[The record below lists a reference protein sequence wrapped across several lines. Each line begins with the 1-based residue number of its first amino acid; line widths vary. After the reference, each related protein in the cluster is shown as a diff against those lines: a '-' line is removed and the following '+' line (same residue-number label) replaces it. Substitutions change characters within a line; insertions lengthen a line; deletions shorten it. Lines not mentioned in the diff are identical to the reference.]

1 MTEHDGVG
9 NKKRVVDTSATTP
22 SRRADLEN
30 SNFDLSTD
38 DGTDNFVEGLPT
50 FVDTP
55 DILRSRTGY
64 CYAATGNEYI
74 KIITKENESSLPL
87 SVTITEDTKKF
98 AVGILTANS
107 PAQNLF
113 DNLSRAPKD
122 FRDNLEKI
130 KDLTLRDLIGK
141 DFLDHYHNMTIP
153 AVESDS
159 NEDNNVPKKMF
170 LKSRIS
176 YNYYHDKYEK
186 FLNTSNINEN
196 SLPNLYNFISENI
209 TGQPVEQVRFQ
220 NTLGGRLDI
229 SKNPLIKTPKAK
241 KFSDL
246 NNVPL
251 KEYLRDYA
259 VIYEQIPETVL
270 EKINQKSK
278 NVVIPLTRTKE
289 FQSQNSKKDF
299 FPAYIELEFA
309 KGKKSEFVEVL
320 KTSKKE
326 DEFVTNLI
334 HLIETNQSSLMDFS
348 ECLSQLDGYTSE
360 DNSQKRTWDI
370 PEQLVER
377 SADAQQTTKD
387 TTTFLG
393 NDDVENNLATSSRY
407 SIFNSLVDVAFQ
419 TKYDN
424 FIKDRARR
432 VEEFLYNKDIVP
444 AYSEVVLYRISKYD
458 KEVSNSPLKSYYILN
473 TADNDVINFYDTQV
487 KVNSKYVY
495 TIHAYTMVIGNKYEY
510 LNFNITDAGLSFAVK
525 NDPSVRLIEHL
536 IGRVDNIVLSDPPMM
551 PDVAPYTFFD
561 VDNKVGFNFNSSV
574 GQRLMNP
581 ISFTDE
587 EGTRVSKLK
596 KAQNRLLNPDGKI
609 LYSGDTPNRFYEVYR
624 VENPPSSEQ
633 SFIGNMRT
641 RTSKTSFVDTIE
653 PNRKYYYLFR
663 AIDNHGNVSNPSSVI
678 QVQII
683 KDRTIFTEIRNYTYD
698 NEKNIKNKTKTFKK
712 YFRIIPSSPNLLL
725 DLVRSGIQD
734 ESGEMVEAE
743 GETGLLTV
751 KDISKP
757 VLGVGQH
764 TIWGKKFKL
773 RITSKSSGKKMDV
786 NFRMNQKYRKPNEEL
801 I

>member
-1 MTEHDGVG
+1 MTNHDGVG
-9 NKKRVVDTSATTP
+9 NKKKVVDVTSTTTNK
-22 SRRADLEN
+22 SSDLKN
-30 SNFDLSTD
+30 TNFDLGTT
-38 DGTDNFVEGLPT
+38 DGTSNFIEGVSS
-50 FVDTP
+50 FVDSP
-55 DILRSRTGY
+55 DTLRSRTGY
-64 CYAATGNEYI
+64 CYTSVGNEYV
-74 KIITKENESSLPL
+74 KIVNKNGETSLPL
-87 SVTITEDTKKF
+87 TVTMHDTNRTESQSGVLTMNNINVSGDN
-98 AVGILTANS
+98 ILKVK
-107 PAQNLF
+107 
-113 DNLSRAPKD
+113 DYLSR
-122 FRDNLEKI
+122 
-130 KDLTLRDLIGK
+130 DLVGK
-141 DFLDHYHNMTIP
+141 VFLDHYHDITIP

-176 YNYYHDKYEK
+176 YNYHHDKYEK

-229 SKNPLIKTPKAK
+229 SKNPLVKTPKAK

-251 KEYLRDYA
+251 KEYLRNYA
-259 VIYEQIPETVL
+259 TIYDQTPDEVL
-270 EKINQKSK
+270 EKINQKSR
-278 NVVIPLTRTKE
+278 NVVIPLTKTRE

-299 FPAYIELEFA
+299 FPAYVELEFA
-309 KGKKSEFVEVL
+309 KGKRSEFVEVL

-334 HLIETNQSSLMDFS
+334 HLMETNQSSLVDFS
-348 ECLSQLDGYTSE
+348 ECLSQLDGFTSAE
-360 DNSQKRTWDI
+360 LSQKRVWDI
-370 PEQLVER
+370 PTQLIE
-377 SADAQQTTKD
+377 STEDTQQTVQS

-393 NDDVENNLATSSRY
+393 NDDMENNLNTSPRN

-424 FIKDRARR
+424 FIKDKMRR
-432 VEEFLYNKDIVP
+432 VDEFLYSKEIIP
-444 AYSEVVLYRISKYD
+444 AYSEVVLYRISKYS
-458 KEVSNSPLKSYYILN
+458 KEVSNTPMKNYYVLN
-473 TADNDVINFYDTQV
+473 TSDNDVINFYDTQV
-487 KVNSKYVY
+487 KINNKYIY
-495 TIHAYTMVIGNKYEY
+495 TIHAYTMVIGNEY
-510 LNFNITDAGLSFAVK
+510 RYRNIRQV
-525 NDPSVRLIEHL
+525 NDGILFTVRNSPSVKLIEHQ
-536 IGRVDNIVLSDPPMM
+536 IGLVDNCVLSDPPMM
-551 PDVAPYTFFD
+551 PDITPYTFFD

-574 GQRLMNP
+574 GKRLMNP

-587 EGTRVSKLK
+587 ESLRALKLK

-609 LYSGDTPNRFYEVYR
+609 MFSGDSPNRFYEVYR
-624 VENPPSSEQ
+624 VEEPPTSEQ
-633 SFIGNMRT
+633 SFLGNMRT
-641 RTSKTSFVDTIE
+641 RTSTTSFIDTVE

-698 NEKNIKNKTKTFKK
+698 SEKNIKNRAKTFKK

-725 DLVRSGIQD
+725 DLVKSGIQK
-734 ESGEMVEAE
+734 ENGEMVEGE
-743 GETGLLTV
+743 GETGLLTA
-751 KDISKP
+751 KDITTP
-757 VLGVGQH
+757 ALGVGQH

-786 NFRMNQKYRKPNEEL
+786 NFRMKQKYTKPNEEL

>member
-1 MTEHDGVG
+1 MTNHDGVG
-9 NKKRVVDTSATTP
+9 NKKRVVDETATTP
-22 SRRADLEN
+22 SKRADLKN
-30 SNFDLSTD
+30 ANFDLGTT
-38 DGTDNFVEGLPT
+38 DGTDNFIEGVST
-50 FVDTP
+50 FIDTP
-55 DILRSRTGY
+55 DTLRSRTGY
-64 CYAATGNEYI
+64 CYTTDGNEYV
-74 KIITKENESSLPL
+74 KIVTKENEASLPF
-87 SVTITEDTKKF
+87 SVTM
-98 AVGILTANS
+98 VNS
-107 PAQNLF
+107 TNASVQRGVLIVNNSTQTSASKLQSNL
-113 DNLSRAPKD
+113 NKVRQSLSR
-122 FRDNLEKI
+122 
-130 KDLTLRDLIGK
+130 DLTGK
-141 DFLDHYHNMTIP
+141 IFLDHYHDTTIP
-153 AVESDS
+153 AIESDS

-170 LKSRIS
+170 LKSKVS
-176 YNYYHDKYEK
+176 YNFHHDKYEK

-220 NTLGGRLDI
+220 NTLGGRLNI
-229 SKNPLIKTPKAK
+229 SKNPLIRTPKAK

-251 KEYLRDYA
+251 KEYLRNYA
-259 VIYEQIPETVL
+259 IIYDQTPEEVL

-278 NVVIPLTRTKE
+278 NVVIPLTKSKE

-334 HLIETNQSSLMDFS
+334 HLLETNQSSLVDFS
-348 ECLSQLDGYTSE
+348 ECLSQLDGFTSKE
-360 DNSQKRTWDI
+360 SSQKRVWDI
-370 PEQLVER
+370 PSQLIER
-377 SADAQQTTKD
+377 TTESQQTIQE

-393 NDDVENNLATSSRY
+393 NDDVENNLATSPRY

-424 FIKDRARR
+424 FIKDRVRKID
-432 VEEFLYNKDIVP
+432 EFLYNKETVP
-444 AYSEVVLYRISKYD
+444 AYSEVVLYRISKYS
-458 KEVSNSPLKSYYILN
+458 KEISNTPLKNYYILN
-473 TADNDVINFYDTQV
+473 TSDSEVVNFYDTQV
-487 KVNSKYVY
+487 KMNNNYIY
-495 TIHAYTMVIGNKYEY
+495 TIHAYTMVIGNEY
-510 LNFNITDAGLSFAVK
+510 RYGSITKTSNELSFTVV
-525 NDPSVRLIEHL
+525 NSPSVKLVEHL
-536 IGRVDNIVLSDPPMM
+536 IGRVDNSVLSDPPMM
-551 PDVAPYTFFD
+551 PDITPYTFFD

-574 GQRLMNP
+574 GKRLMNP
-581 ISFTDE
+581 ISFSDE
-587 EGTRVSKLK
+587 ESFRISKIK
-596 KAQNRLLNPDGKI
+596 KAQNRMLNPDGKI
-609 LYSGDTPNRFYEVYR
+609 LYSGDSPNRFYEVYR
-624 VENPPSSEQ
+624 VEEPPTSER

-698 NEKNIKNKTKTFKK
+698 SEKNIKNKTKAFKK

-725 DLVRSGIQD
+725 DLVKSGIQK
-734 ESGEMVEAE
+734 ENGEMVEGE
-743 GETGLLTV
+743 NETGLLTA
-751 KDISKP
+751 KDISSP
-757 VLGVGQH
+757 ALGVGEH

-773 RITSKSSGKKMDV
+773 RITSKSSGKKLDV
-786 NFRMNQKYRKPNEEL
+786 NFRMKQKYRKPNEEL

>member
-1 MTEHDGVG
+1 MTNHDGVG
-9 NKKRVVDTSATTP
+9 NKKKVVDVTSTTTNK
-22 SRRADLEN
+22 SSDLKN
-30 SNFDLSTD
+30 TNFDLGTT
-38 DGTDNFVEGLPT
+38 DGTSNFIEGVSS
-50 FVDTP
+50 FVDSP
-55 DILRSRTGY
+55 DTLRSRTGY
-64 CYAATGNEYI
+64 CYTSVGNEYI
-74 KIITKENESSLPL
+74 KIVNKNGETSLPL
-87 SVTITEDTKKF
+87 TVTMRDTNRTESQSGVLTMNNINVSGDN
-98 AVGILTANS
+98 ILKVK
-107 PAQNLF
+107 
-113 DNLSRAPKD
+113 DYLSR
-122 FRDNLEKI
+122 
-130 KDLTLRDLIGK
+130 DLVGK
-141 DFLDHYHNMTIP
+141 VFLDHYHDITIP

-176 YNYYHDKYEK
+176 YNYHHDKYEK

-229 SKNPLIKTPKAK
+229 SKNPLVKTPKAK

-251 KEYLRDYA
+251 KEYLRNYA
-259 VIYEQIPETVL
+259 TIYDQTPDEVL
-270 EKINQKSK
+270 EKINQKSR
-278 NVVIPLTRTKE
+278 NVVIPLTKTRE

-299 FPAYIELEFA
+299 FPAYVELEFA
-309 KGKKSEFVEVL
+309 KGKRSEFVEVL

-334 HLIETNQSSLMDFS
+334 HLMETNQSSLVDFS
-348 ECLSQLDGYTSE
+348 ECLSQLDGFTSAE
-360 DNSQKRTWDI
+360 LSQKRVWDI
-370 PEQLVER
+370 PTQLIE
-377 SADAQQTTKD
+377 STEDTQQTVQS

-393 NDDVENNLATSSRY
+393 NDDVENNLNTSPRN

-424 FIKDRARR
+424 FIKDKVRR
-432 VEEFLYNKDIVP
+432 VDEFLYSKEIIP
-444 AYSEVVLYRISKYD
+444 AYSEVVLYRISKYS
-458 KEVSNSPLKSYYILN
+458 KEVSNTPMKNYYVLN
-473 TADNDVINFYDTQV
+473 TSDNDVINFYDTQV
-487 KVNSKYVY
+487 KINNKYIY
-495 TIHAYTMVIGNKYEY
+495 TIHAYTMVIGNEY
-510 LNFNITDAGLSFAVK
+510 RYRNIRQV
-525 NDPSVRLIEHL
+525 NDGILFTVRNSPSVKLIEHQ
-536 IGRVDNIVLSDPPMM
+536 IGLVDNCVLSDPPMM
-551 PDVAPYTFFD
+551 PDITPYTFFD

-574 GQRLMNP
+574 GKRLMNP

-587 EGTRVSKLK
+587 ESLRALKLK

-609 LYSGDTPNRFYEVYR
+609 MFSGDSPNRFYEVYR
-624 VENPPSSEQ
+624 VEEPPTSEQ
-633 SFIGNMRT
+633 SFLGNMRT
-641 RTSKTSFVDTIE
+641 RTSKTSFVDTVE

-678 QVQII
+678 QVQIV

-698 NEKNIKNKTKTFKK
+698 SEKNIKNKAKTFKK

-725 DLVRSGIQD
+725 DLVKSGIQK
-734 ESGEMVEAE
+734 ENGEMVEGE
-743 GETGLLTV
+743 GETGLLTA
-751 KDISKP
+751 KDITTP
-757 VLGVGQH
+757 ALGVGQH

-786 NFRMNQKYRKPNEEL
+786 NFRMKQKYTKPNEEL
-801 I
+801 T